1 MMTLKKLKYTKDV
14 SFKEEVGSLEA
25 GTRVEASDIQYTS
38 KGTPRLVLDDGSI
51 ITANKDFITL
61 INTSGLNKYITEVPK
76 KVKVVKACKL
86 YDSRD
91 FKDNTVRKLK
101 KVMY

>member
-1 MMTLKKLKYTKDV
+1 M
-14 SFKEEVGSLEA
+14 
-25 GTRVEASDIQYTS
+25 
-38 KGTPRLVLDDGSI
+38 
-51 ITANKDFITL
+51 
-61 INTSGLNKYITEVPK
+61 PK

-101 KVMY
+101 KGDVLTIRDIIYTNNSTPRLVTQEDLFLTANKDFIKVIK

>member
-1 MMTLKKLKYTKDV
+1 M
-14 SFKEEVGSLEA
+14 
-25 GTRVEASDIQYTS
+25 
-38 KGTPRLVLDDGSI
+38 
-51 ITANKDFITL
+51 NKDFITL